1 MIPEIRFES
10 EQNGVAWKADDGHV
24 GLEFVDRVRRELDEP
39 ELPLNKIDDF
49 VRHDWARYVSVELT
63 EERARGLV
71 GRYGYFCVVAVPRR
85 SLDRYV
91 VIGYKVER
99 NDYSGEIERVVPRWT
114 VDTQRLFADWEAAG
128 CPLVWTPPGHEQEQE
143 EESS

>member
-71 GRYGYFCVVAVPRR
+71 GRYLSRHPPDGGWRR
-85 SLDRYV
+85 TTMPSSSPAARIDDSLLIHIV
-91 VIGYKVER
+91 
-99 NDYSGEIERVVPRWT
+99 
-114 VDTQRLFADWEAAG
+114 
-128 CPLVWTPPGHEQEQE
+128 
-143 EESS
+143 